1 MLGVV
6 LFETARERFRAV
18 VDAAVP
24 LVFAVTELVAGIV
37 RVLDVGSGR
46 DDAVRRVVSIQYEL
60 SVREYQCVLAESGSP
75 FPVLIIDATLVTLTS
90 PVRLSSVTESCG
102 SITS

>member
-46 DDAVRRVVSIQYEL
+46 DDAVRRVVSIQYDCP
-60 SVREYQCVLAESGSP
+60 SANINAFSRKSGSP